1 LDNRH
6 TLTILLYSLS
16 RQERFDLEDYL
27 LPKFEEAGIGDWLG
41 SGGLIDN
48 SEQDIAYNVDEP
60 KTAFR
65 LVKEWLRAYG
75 VPKDTILYIDSG
87 EKFHVYEDD

>member
-1 LDNRH
+1 M
-6 TLTILLYSLS
+6 S

-27 LPKFEEAGIGDWLG
+27 EAKFEEAGIGDWLG

-48 SEQDIAYNVDEP
+48 SEQDIAYNVEEP
-60 KTAFR
+60 EAAFR

-75 VPKDTILYIDSG
+75 VPRDTLLYMDQG
-87 EKFHVYEDD
+87 EKFPVYDDD